1 VAEDELDGL
10 PGDDE
15 PHQQLHQAK
24 HHRRFSYLVT
34 GAPSSPHQTLALPSF
49 QIAGNRGDGEE
60 SRHDV
65 REPTI
70 GRGGWGE
77 SRGGADGAESQSG
90 VMERRGW
97 MGGGVEKRWR
107 AISGGGGGGRREEGA
122 EWRGGCARPSQ
133 KFLKKHCRQSGTA
146 ERAGQ
151 APAGT
156 PHPKSQIGEGT
167 GSITYES
174 LVNSKSEIQKAADS
188 SVPRRLH
195 RFRLSVRARAVTGH
209 LI

>member
-1 VAEDELDGL
+1 MHTSVERRTISFGEGYTERGGKDVHDADASCRGGEGGKDTELEDGEEEAVAEDELDGL

-70 GRGGWGE
+70 GRGGLGGVAG
-77 SRGGADGAESQSG
+77 RGGAEM
-90 VMERRGW
+90 VRNRR
-97 MGGGVEKRWR
+97 VE
-107 AISGGGGGGRREEGA
+107 
-122 EWRGGCARPSQ
+122 
-133 KFLKKHCRQSGTA
+133 
-146 ERAGQ
+146 
-151 APAGT
+151 
-156 PHPKSQIGEGT
+156 
-167 GSITYES
+167 
-174 LVNSKSEIQKAADS
+174 
-188 SVPRRLH
+188 
-195 RFRLSVRARAVTGH
+195 
-209 LI
+209 